1 MVSIL
6 RRILSV
12 VDRILLGV
20 CVTGLLTIVV
30 TIAAGVIARRFFTAF
45 AWTEELATFLFII
58 VAFLGAACCAFRR
71 REIVVDFFL
80 HKIPEK
86 YVGIVNVITKVLVLI
101 FMGMVFVG
109 SILLQGRIVG
119 TSVALSIP
127 RVLYYVPIMVSSAVM
142 FLIHGVD
149 LLEMLLEFKK
159 TKEGVK

>member
-6 RRILSV
+6 KRILSV
-12 VDRILLGV
+12 IDRILLGV
-20 CVTGLLTIVV
+20 CVTGLLSIVV

-58 VAFLGAACCAFRR
+58 VAFLGAACCAYRR

-80 HKIPEK
+80 HKIPK
-86 YVGIVNVITKVLVLI
+86 KFVGTVNIITKLLVLI
-101 FMGMVFVG
+101 FMAMVFIG

-127 RVLYYVPIMVSSAVM
+127 RTLYYIPIMISSAVM

-149 LLEMLLEFKK
+149 LLEMLLGIKGP
-159 TKEGVK
+159 KEGVE